1 MVRVQLAT
9 VRSGVYTVPMES
21 AQIKNFLTSI
31 TLDAGEILRGYF
43 GKVGVKYNKG
53 NSLNVVTEAD
63 LAANTF
69 LIKKIQKKYP
79 DHGILSEETGYHQKN
94 AEWLWTID
102 PLDGTLNFSR
112 RIPLFAVMISVSKK
126 SSSVSKNRDLR
137 YAAIY
142 DVMQNELF
150 YAEKGKGAFRNGK
163 RIHGSKKMSWTETF
177 GLMGGRPKKENR
189 HLWKTLIAC
198 AEKQKFG
205 FLSPGSAGIAAAYA
219 ADGRCDWWIGKGGYV
234 WDYAPSVLLL
244 KEAGYRVTNHDGKP
258 WVWDDPGLIVAKTSL
273 SSKILQALHRKK
285 P

>member
-21 AQIKNFLTSI
+21 TQIKKNLTAI
-31 TLDAGEILRGYF
+31 TLDAGKILRGYF

-69 LIKKIQKKYP
+69 LIKQIQKKYP
-79 DHGILSEETGYHQKN
+79 NHGILSEETGYHQKNRSKNAKN

-126 SSSVSKNRDLR
+126 SAKSKNRDLR

-163 RIHGSKKMSWTETF
+163 RIHGSKKTTWTETF
-177 GLMGGRPKKENR
+177 GLMGGRPKKGNR
-189 HLWKTLIAC
+189 HLWKALIVH
-198 AEKQKFG
+198 AEKEKFG

-219 ADGRCDWWIGKGGYV
+219 AAGRCDWWIGKGGYV

-258 WVWDDPGLIVAKTSL
+258 WKWNDRGLIATPPK
-273 SSKILQALHRKK
+273 LHV
-285 P
+285 

>member
-1 MVRVQLAT
+1 M
-9 VRSGVYTVPMES
+9 GPDK
-21 AQIKNFLTSI
+21 IKTFLISI
-31 TLDAGEILRGYF
+31 TLDAGKILRGYF
-43 GKVGVKYNKG
+43 GKIGVKYNKG

-63 LAANTF
+63 LAANAF
-69 LIKKIQKKYP
+69 LIKQIQKKYP
-79 DHGILSEETGYHQKN
+79 THGILSEETGYHQKDPKN
-94 AEWLWTID
+94 PNDTEWLWTID

-126 SSSVSKNRDLR
+126 SAKSKNRDLR

-163 RIHGSKKMSWTETF
+163 KIQGSKKTTWVETF

-189 HLWKTLIAC
+189 HLWKTLIAR
-198 AEKQKFG
+198 AEKEKFG

-219 ADGRCDWWIGKGGYV
+219 SDGRCDWWIGKGGYV

-244 KEAGYRVTNHDGKP
+244 KEAGYRVVNHEGKP
-258 WVWDDPGLIVAKTSL
+258 WSWNDGGLIATPPKL
-273 SSKILQALHRKK
+273 RAWRFFL
-285 P
+285 